1 MSEAIIVILVLL
13 ILFMG
18 WSLSQAMKTL
28 TAMEDEYASLSV
40 YYSGKIMAMYDI
52 KYSKRDLD
60 EKLNAYY
67 GLADRMME
75 DRLK

>member
-28 TAMEDEYASLSV
+28 TAMEYKYASLSV
-40 YYSGKIMAMYDI
+40 DYTGTTMAMHDI
-52 KYSKRDLD
+52 RYSKRDRD